1 MRYIARRV
9 GFYLIAL
16 WAAITI
22 NFIIP
27 RLIPGDPVSTM
38 LSKSTVQATPAL
50 RRSLENLLGIPH
62 TSLWVQYLSYLQ
74 NLLHGDL
81 GISITTHYGARVTDV
96 IAQELPWTLGLVGLA
111 SIISFLLGTLI
122 GVIVSWKRDSWLDSL
137 ATPAMTFISAIPY
150 FWLALML
157 VLLFSITLRWL
168 PGTFGYDYVHV
179 DVGLTFDFMGS
190 VIQHGLL
197 PALTIVGGSIAGWLL
212 TMRNS
217 MVTTL
222 SEDYVLMAQAKG
234 LSEWRIMLTYAAR
247 NAILPNITGF
257 ALNLGFVVGG
267 SLVTEWIFSYPG
279 LGFQLYQ
286 SVTNLDYSLAQGIFL
301 VIAVAILLS
310 NFLADLVYVWL
321 DPRIRQERR

>member
-1 MRYIARRV
+1 MRYIMRRV

-16 WAAITI
+16 WAAVTI

-27 RLIPGDPVSTM
+27 RLIPGDPVTIM
-38 LSKSTVQATPAL
+38 LSNSHINATPAM
-50 RRSLENLLGIPH
+50 RQSLENLLGVPH
-62 TSLWVQYLSYLQ
+62 ASLWTQYLLYLA

-81 GISITTHYGARVTDV
+81 GISITHFPTPVSTLL
-96 IAQELPWTLGLVGLA
+96 AQEIPWTLGLVGLA
-111 SIISFLLGTLI
+111 SIISFFLGTFL
-122 GVIVSWKRDSWLDSL
+122 GVIVSWKRDSWLDSI
-137 ATPAMTFISAIPY
+137 ATPIITFVSAIPY

-157 VLLFSITLRWL
+157 ILALAVTYQLL
-168 PGTFGYDYVHV
+168 PGVGGYDVIHV
-179 DVGLTFDFMGS
+179 DIGLTPDFIGS
-190 VIQHGLL
+190 VIQHGIL
-197 PALTIVGGSIAGWLL
+197 PALTIVVSSMAGWLL

-234 LSEWRIMLTYAAR
+234 LTEWRVMVAYAAR

-267 SLVTEWIFSYPG
+267 SLLTEMVFAYPG
-279 LGFQLYQ
+279 VGFQLYNA
-286 SVTNLDYSLAQGIFL
+286 VTNLDYSLAQGIFL
-301 VIAVAILLS
+301 VIALAVLLS

>member
-1 MRYIARRV
+1 MRYIMRRV

-16 WAAITI
+16 WAAVTI

-27 RLIPGDPVSTM
+27 RLVPGDPVTSM
-38 LSKSTVQATPAL
+38 LSKSSINATPAM
-50 RRSLENLLGIPH
+50 RQSLENLLGVPH
-62 TSLWVQYLSYLQ
+62 TSLWAQYVLYLQ

-81 GISITTHYGARVTDV
+81 GVSITHFPTPVTTLL
-96 IAQELPWTLGLVGLA
+96 AQEIPWTLGLVGLA
-111 SIISFLLGTLI
+111 SIISFFLGTLL

-137 ATPAMTFISAIPY
+137 ATPALTFLSAIPY
-150 FWLALML
+150 FWMALML
-157 VLLFSITLRWL
+157 VLVLVVTYRLL
-168 PGTFGYDYVHV
+168 PGTGGYDEFHV
-179 DVGLTFDFMGS
+179 DIGLTPDFIGS
-190 VIQHGLL
+190 VIQHGFL
-197 PALTIVGGSIAGWLL
+197 PALTIVISSMAGWLL

-234 LSEWRIMLTYAAR
+234 LTEWRVMMAYAAR

-257 ALNLGFVVGG
+257 ALQLGFVVGG
-267 SLVTEWIFSYPG
+267 SLLTELVFSYPG
-279 LGFQLYQ
+279 VGFQLYNA
-286 SVTNLDYSLAQGIFL
+286 VTNLDYSLAQGIFL
-301 VIAVAILLS
+301 VIALAVLFS